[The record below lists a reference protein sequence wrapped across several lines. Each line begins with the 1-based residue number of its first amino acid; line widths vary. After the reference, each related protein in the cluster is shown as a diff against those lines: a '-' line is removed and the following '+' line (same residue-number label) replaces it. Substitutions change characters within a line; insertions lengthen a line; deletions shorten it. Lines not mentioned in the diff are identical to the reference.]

1 MASTFFGLNIAVS
14 GMNTYNA
21 VLNTT
26 AHNIS
31 NTKTAG
37 YSKQVVNQQ
46 AKKAL
51 SLKTSFGMQGTGVE
65 VTEIVNTRDSYY
77 DYKYRKSTTT
87 LGYYDTAKYYM
98 SRLKII
104 FM

>member
-31 NTKTAG
+31 NTKTKG

-46 AKKAL
+46 AKNAL
-51 SLKTSFGMQGTGVE
+51 SLRTSF
-65 VTEIVNTRDSYY
+65 
-77 DYKYRKSTTT
+77 
-87 LGYYDTAKYYM
+87 
-98 SRLKII
+98 
-104 FM
+104 

>member
-46 AKKAL
+46 AKKA
-51 SLKTSFGMQGTGVE
+51 
-65 VTEIVNTRDSYY
+65 
-77 DYKYRKSTTT
+77 
-87 LGYYDTAKYYM
+87 
-98 SRLKII
+98 
-104 FM
+104 

>member
-31 NTKTAG
+31 NTKTKG
-37 YSKQVVNQQ
+37 YSK
-46 AKKAL
+46 
-51 SLKTSFGMQGTGVE
+51 
-65 VTEIVNTRDSYY
+65 RW
-77 DYKYRKSTTT
+77 
-87 LGYYDTAKYYM
+87 
-98 SRLKII
+98 
-104 FM
+104 

>member
-31 NTKTAG
+31 NTKTTG

-46 AKKAL
+46 A
-51 SLKTSFGMQGTGVE
+51 GMND
-65 VTEIVNTRDSYY
+65 I
-77 DYKYRKSTTT
+77 
-87 LGYYDTAKYYM
+87 M
-98 SRLKII
+98 P
-104 FM
+104 

>member
-31 NTKTAG
+31 NTKTKGFKAGGKPAGKKCIVAQNIIRNAG
-37 YSKQVVNQQ
+37 Y
-46 AKKAL
+46 
-51 SLKTSFGMQGTGVE
+51 
-65 VTEIVNTRDSYY
+65 RC
-77 DYKYRKSTTT
+77 
-87 LGYYDTAKYYM
+87 
-98 SRLKII
+98 
-104 FM
+104 

>member
-31 NTKTAG
+31 NTKTKG

-46 AKKAL
+46 AKNAL
-51 SLKTSFGMQGTGVE
+51 SLRTSFGMQGTGVE
-65 VTEIVNTRDSYY
+65 VTEIANTRDSYY
-77 DYKYRKSTTT
+77 DYKYR
-87 LGYYDTAKYYM
+87 
-98 SRLKII
+98 I
-104 FM
+104 FKLNLIKV